1 MRPRV
6 ETVFQIMAGD
16 LIQRVIP
23 EIGSTYH
30 QGTIGMVA
38 ALFGIVS
45 EEWDRAASR
54 RIEENDRMRELFRQS
69 VVAVNDASLRKRILE
84 LADTRDHD
92 FHIAALENNNCALR
106 AALIELHAHVETQTS
121 AEARKIDDA
130 IWDELAKSTERRRL
144 MSAQF

>member
-6 ETVFQIMAGD
+6 ETVFQVMAMD
-16 LIQRVIP
+16 LMERVIP
-23 EIGSTYH
+23 AIGSSYH

-54 RIEENDRMRELFRQS
+54 RIEENDRLRELFRES
-69 VVAVNDASLRKRILE
+69 APAVNDESLRARLLE
-84 LADTRDHD
+84 LAQTRDRD
-92 FHIAALENNNCALR
+92 SHISALENNNCALR
-106 AALIELHAHVETQTS
+106 AALIELHAHVESLTAT
-121 AEARKIDDA
+121 AARKIEDA
-130 IWDELAKSTERRRL
+130 IWDELAESTERRRL

>member
-6 ETVFQIMAGD
+6 ETVFQIMAAD
-16 LIQRVIP
+16 LMGRVIP

-38 ALFGIVS
+38 ALFGIAS

-54 RIEENDRMRELFRQS
+54 RIEENDRLRELFRQAAP
-69 VVAVNDASLRKRILE
+69 VVRDASLKTRILE

-92 FHIAALENNNCALR
+92 FHISALENNNCTLR
-106 AALIELHAHVETQTS
+106 AALIELHAHVEADTS
-121 AEARKIDDA
+121 AEARKVEDA
-130 IWDELAKSTERRRL
+130 IWAELAKSTERRRL
-144 MSAQF
+144 LSAQF

>member
-6 ETVFQIMAGD
+6 ETVFQVMAAD
-16 LIQRVIP
+16 LIGRVIP
-23 EIGSTYH
+23 AIGSSYH

-54 RIEENDRMRELFRQS
+54 RVEENDRLRELFRES
-69 VVAVNDASLRKRILE
+69 APAVNDPSLRTRLLK
-84 LADTRDHD
+84 LAETRDRD
-92 FHIAALENNNCALR
+92 FHISALENNNCALR
-106 AALIELHAHVETQTS
+106 AALIELHTHVELHTS
-121 AEARKIDDA
+121 AEARHVEDA
-130 IWDELAKSTERRRL
+130 IWAELAKSTERRRL